1 MDMICVKHLEVRPF
15 VEEIMDSHA
24 EPYPELSS
32 LYITY
37 DTMMEVDW
45 WLYRGNG
52 PGGTDI
58 VSLQH
63 LILRFAEASN
73 DLRNNFALIT
83 ECLAND

>member
-1 MDMICVKHLEVRPF
+1 MIHVKHLEMRPV

-24 EPYPELSS
+24 EPYPELYP
-32 LYITY
+32 LDITY
-37 DTMMEVDW
+37 ETTMEVDW

-63 LILRFAEASN
+63 LILRLAEASN